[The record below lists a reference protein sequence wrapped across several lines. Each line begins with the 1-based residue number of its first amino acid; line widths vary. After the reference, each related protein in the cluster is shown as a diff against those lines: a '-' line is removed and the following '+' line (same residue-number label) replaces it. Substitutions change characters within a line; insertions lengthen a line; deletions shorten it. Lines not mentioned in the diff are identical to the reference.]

1 MKKTNEAAF
10 TLLELLVAVA
20 ITLILAGIM
29 LVVVSNVLSL
39 WRRTQHQ
46 FAASAQAK
54 LVLDMLERDL
64 HSAIFRR
71 DGSMWMAVTVSNSSA
86 PLTIHGWLVTAK
98 MKPAAPESLRL
109 VPDPGDGST
118 PVLTNARFGVSGA
131 WLRFVTTNVES
142 DGSLP
147 VTVSYQ
153 IARRPVSGAVSSA
166 NPADVRYSLFRSAVS
181 TAATFSTGY
190 EVEAAGYGSTS
201 ITPAASRSPKT
212 VTNPNSTDALATNV
226 VDFGI
231 WLYVRDDAPGA
242 LRRFFPADGNDLV
255 HEARGVGLPADGNR
269 MPQVVDV
276 MIRIVSDEGASL
288 LSEMEND
295 SGHIARPADFASDA
309 EWWWSIVEKYSK
321 VYVRRIEVKGEA
333 L

>member
-1 MKKTNEAAF
+1 MRKTSEAAF

-29 LVVVSNVLSL
+29 LAVVSNVLSL
-39 WRRTQHQ
+39 WQRTQHQ
-46 FAASAQAK
+46 SAASAEAK

-64 HSAIFRR
+64 HSAIFHR
-71 DGSMWMAVTVSNSSA
+71 DGSTWVAVTVFNAPA
-86 PLTIHGWLVTAK
+86 PLTLHGWLLTAK
-98 MKPAAPESLRL
+98 MKPSAPQSLRL
-109 VPDPGDGST
+109 VPDPGDGS
-118 PVLTNARFGVSGA
+118 PPILTNARFGISGT

-153 IARRPVSGAVSSA
+153 IARRPVSGAVSNS

-212 VTNPNSTDALATNV
+212 VSNPNSTDALATNV
-226 VDFGI
+226 VDIGV
-231 WLYVRDDAPGA
+231 WLYVRDDASGG
-242 LRRFFPADGNDLV
+242 LRRIFPADGNDLI
-255 HEARGVGLPADGNR
+255 HEARGVGLPADANR

-276 MIRIVSDEGASL
+276 LIRILSDEGASL
-288 LSEMEND
+288 LSEMESDN
-295 SGHIARPADFASDA
+295 GRLARPAAFASDA
-309 EWWWSIVEKYSK
+309 EWWWSVVDGHSTVFI
-321 VYVRRIEVKGEA
+321 RRMEVKGEG